1 MNISKKELGKS
12 QIELIV
18 ELTAEEFKPF
28 LKRGAEKVSK
38 EVKIEGFRPGH
49 VPYEILKSK
58 IGEMTIL
65 EEAAKIAVS
74 KTADGAIKENATS
87 QIVGQPEIT
96 ITKLAPDNPLEYKI
110 TLAVLPEIKLGDYK
124 NVKVKMEKAEVDEKE
139 VEKLIEQMREMKVK
153 EAISE
158 KEAGENDRVIVDI
171 DMFLDNVPVDGGQ
184 GKEVG
189 IIMGK
194 DYIIPGFDKK
204 IIGAKAG
211 EVKEFSL
218 LYPADHYQANLA
230 GKMVDFRVK
239 IKQVYERQLPAVD
252 SEFVKNFGLSNV
264 DEFKQNIKKGI
275 LNDKT
280 SQQKEKAEIAML
292 DKLVSQAKFGDL
304 PEILVKNETNLML
317 HELEHSLTDQG
328 GKFEDYLTHLK
339 KTRDQLALDLM
350 PQAVKRVKTS
360 LLIREVAVK
369 ENIKVDEKEIN
380 KAREQML
387 KQYHN
392 DKQASQRINSPE
404 YENYLANMLTSRKVI
419 EKLSGWNVE
428 NRE

>member
-1 MNISKKELGKS
+1 MNITKKDLGKS

-18 ELTAEEFKPF
+18 ELTAEEFRPY
-28 LKRGAEKVSK
+28 LKRGAEKVSR

-49 VPYEILKSK
+49 VPYEILKAK

-110 TLAVLPEIKLGDYK
+110 ILAVLPEIKLGDYK
-124 NVKVKMEKAEVDEKE
+124 NAKVKMEKAEVDEKDI
-139 VEKLIEQMREMKVK
+139 EKLIEQMREMKVK
-153 EAISE
+153 EVISE
-158 KEAGENDRVIVDI
+158 KEVGENDRVIVDI

-184 GKEVG
+184 GKGVG
-189 IIMGK
+189 VIIGK
-194 DYIIPGFDKK
+194 DYIIPGFDKNL
-204 IIGAKAG
+204 IGVKTG
-211 EVKEFSL
+211 EVKEFRL
-218 LYPADHYQANLA
+218 PYPADHYMKNLA

-239 IKQVYERQLPAVD
+239 IKQIYSRELPALD
-252 SEFVKNFGLSNV
+252 NEFVKSFGLTSVEEYKNNLRQAV
-264 DEFKQNIKKGI
+264 QAEKQR
-275 LNDKT
+275 
-280 SQQKEKAEIAML
+280 QVKEKAELAIL
-292 DKLVSQAKFGDL
+292 DKLVNQAKFGDL
-304 PEILVKNETNLML
+304 PEILIKNETNLMM
-317 HELEHSLTDQG
+317 HELEHSLGEQG
-328 GKFEDYLTHLK
+328 GKFDDYLSHLN
-339 KTRDQLALDLM
+339 KTREQMALELM

-380 KAREQML
+380 KTKEQML

-419 EKLSGWNVE
+419 EKLSEWNVE
-428 NRE
+428 KN

>member
-1 MNISKKELGKS
+1 M
-12 QIELIV
+12 
-18 ELTAEEFKPF
+18 
-28 LKRGAEKVSK
+28 
-38 EVKIEGFRPGH
+38 
-49 VPYEILKSK
+49 
-58 IGEMTIL
+58 
-65 EEAAKIAVS
+65 AV
-74 KTADGAIKENATS
+74 
-87 QIVGQPEIT
+87 
-96 ITKLAPDNPLEYKI
+96 
-110 TLAVLPEIKLGDYK
+110 
-124 NVKVKMEKAEVDEKE
+124 
-139 VEKLIEQMREMKVK
+139 
-153 EAISE
+153 
-158 KEAGENDRVIVDI
+158 
-171 DMFLDNVPVDGGQ
+171 
-184 GKEVG
+184 
-189 IIMGK
+189 
-194 DYIIPGFDKK
+194 
-204 IIGAKAG
+204 
-211 EVKEFSL
+211 
-218 LYPADHYQANLA
+218 
-230 GKMVDFRVK
+230 
-239 IKQVYERQLPAVD
+239 
-252 SEFVKNFGLSNV
+252 
-264 DEFKQNIKKGI
+264 QNIKKGI

-292 DKLVSQAKFGDL
+292 DKLVDQAKFGDL